1 MNKTFLG
8 IVVGISVVV
17 TANASII
24 SRGFLDEVLK
34 EYEKAVELNI
44 KLTQKA
50 DISDLERLSN
60 TVGILSSDSISY
72 NWLKIPYEY
81 YMRSSLPNNGLSL
94 PNTLTDRLN
103 WLLNGFND
111 DGGPLEYI
119 FNLLLYG
126 EFNIS
131 NPVAGNDS
139 MSGFDPAASDYVMGL
154 NLLSKKVY
162 LMEEFLDLTQKEIYI
177 PLEGVRDGIKILVS
191 QFIQGD
197 AILSQAYYIQD
208 FIVDLW
214 FALLDLSD
222 SVLYGYTYNK
232 KEYSGLMGL
241 NDKIGIVPDGYDN
254 LGAAL
259 TAIKGVAEEVK
270 QKVEAAIPD
279 PKAEG
284 ANGKYVLTVDVVGD
298 NATYRWEKIDR
309 ATGEIGTTTE

>member
-1 MNKTFLG
+1 
-8 IVVGISVVV
+8 
-17 TANASII
+17 
-24 SRGFLDEVLK
+24 
-34 EYEKAVELNI
+34 
-44 KLTQKA
+44 
-50 DISDLERLSN
+50 
-60 TVGILSSDSISY
+60 
-72 NWLKIPYEY
+72 
-81 YMRSSLPNNGLSL
+81 
-94 PNTLTDRLN
+94 
-103 WLLNGFND
+103 
-111 DGGPLEYI
+111 
-119 FNLLLYG
+119 
-126 EFNIS
+126 
-131 NPVAGNDS
+131 
-139 MSGFDPAASDYVMGL
+139 MG
-154 NLLSKKVY
+154 
-162 LMEEFLDLTQKEIYI
+162 
-177 PLEGVRDGIKILVS
+177 S
-191 QFIQGD
+191 QFILDD

-214 FALLDLSD
+214 FALVGLSD
-222 SVLYGYTYNK
+222 NVVYGYTYNK